1 MKNIIVNL
9 KDESDLYEQ
18 YNNNV
23 SKSLIEY
30 LIRESKYTKDDIK
43 ITVNTKL
50 KVDNIESM
58 IKNGLRDSY
67 LKSKKIEHLNSL
79 KQMMFLIIGIIFLMF
94 SSINYNNNLIREILI
109 IGGWVAIW
117 EVFDISLN
125 TDTELRMNRKLIRKL
140 LACQIIIKN

>member
-79 KQMMFLIIGIIFLMF
+79 KQMMFLSHFLF
-94 SSINYNNNLIREILI
+94 HYLLLEQIKYLILHQ
-109 IGGWVAIW
+109 
-117 EVFDISLN
+117 LK
-125 TDTELRMNRKLIRKL
+125 RKLCKVQWQNN
-140 LACQIIIKN
+140 A